1 MKKSHKICWLFI
13 GIGVIFWT
21 LFTVVPFIQA
31 FFLSFSECKG
41 NVCQFAGLDNY
52 KRLATDK
59 VFWISLRNVFI
70 YLIIQVPIMLLLGL
84 YFADLLNNNEL
95 RGKGFFRTAYFLPTI
110 TAAVGYSIIFKILF
124 SNDGAVNT
132 ILLNLGLINQNIHWL
147 SSPWYS
153 KLLIIISITWKN
165 TGYNMML
172 YLAAMQNIP
181 KETYE
186 AAWID
191 GASKFKTFVK
201 ITIPQLKPVIFFTMI
216 MSTIGTIQ
224 LFDEAVNITGGGPG
238 YETQTLSQYIYSLS
252 FERVPDF
259 GYAAAVSFVIVFLIV
274 LLSIIQKRIYGGEV

>member
-1 MKKSHKICWLFI
+1 MKKRHKICWIFI
-13 GIGVIFWT
+13 GVGILFWT
-21 LFTVVPFIQA
+21 AFTVLPFIQA

-41 NVCQFAGLDNY
+41 NVCEFVGLNNY
-52 KRLATDK
+52 KRLLTDK

-70 YLIIQVPIMLLLGL
+70 YLIVQVPIMLMLGL
-84 YFADLLNNNEL
+84 FFANILNSNEL
-95 RGKGFFRTAYFLPTI
+95 RGRGFFRTAFFLPTI
-110 TAAVGYSIIFKILF
+110 TAAVGYSIVFKMLF
-124 SNDGAVNT
+124 ANTGVVNDFLVNSR
-132 ILLNLGLINQNIHWL
+132 LITENIHWL
-147 SSPWYS
+147 TSPFYA
-153 KLLIIISITWKN
+153 KVLIIISITWKN

-186 AAWID
+186 AAWLD
-191 GASKFKTFVK
+191 GASKTKTFFK

-238 YETQTLSQYIYSLS
+238 YETQTLSQYIYVLS

-274 LLSIIQKRIYGGEV
+274 ILALLQKKIYGGEA